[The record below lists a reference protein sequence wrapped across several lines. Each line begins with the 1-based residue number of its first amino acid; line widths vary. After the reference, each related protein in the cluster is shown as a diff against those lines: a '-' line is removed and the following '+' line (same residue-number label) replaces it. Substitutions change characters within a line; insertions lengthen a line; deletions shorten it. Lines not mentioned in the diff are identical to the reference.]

1 MTKSTIRTLAIFGV
15 QGEFS
20 LGLQLAVFF
29 MA

>member
-15 QGEFS
+15 QGESS